1 MGKLLKSTKQ
11 LYYDYMSFSEET
23 GDNFYE
29 NLKADNSYSLSVV
42 EKHFVKR
49 YLSLIVTSNIVSDST
64 KSFLRYPTLTSDRQT
79 FQSIINEQ
87 KSKKRLGIYNY
98 NTCIAM
104 LQYDEKKLIKF
115 FDVDMLDNIMKA
127 GKKEYNMS
135 DYERQLNIAI
145 AKFGKV
151 NDLVNE
157 LELKVP
163 ITELESNVTDLEF
176 NKLLEI
182 IKPFSKAAMKQL
194 VDMMPDNYKQ
204 YINYLFFVDNKPA
217 LDQERYTKLEKML
230 RDGYSQAERKEIADS
245 FVDLQSKDEP
255 VSVEKVEMPKVE
267 TTFMQFDI
275 VKPDDEELDFDF
287 DFDDSTKVEKVDDV
301 ERKFNILMN
310 KLDEQ
315 RRKMAYTNKDAIIQ
329 KIKKYGEV
337 LPNRDDVIN
346 SNYSCYINSSGNVQE
361 YCRF

>member
-1 MGKLLKSTKQ
+1 MGKLLRSTKQ

-29 NLKADNSYSLSVV
+29 NPKADNSYSLSVV
-42 EKHFVKR
+42 EKHFIKR

-64 KSFLRYPTLTSDRQT
+64 KSFLRYPALTSDRQT

-87 KSKKRLGIYNY
+87 RSKKRLGVYNY

-104 LQYDEKKLIKF
+104 LAYDEKKLLKF
-115 FDVDMLDNIMKA
+115 FDADMLDNIMKA
-127 GKKEYNMS
+127 RKKEYNMS

-182 IKPFSKAAMKQL
+182 IKPFSKSAMKQL

-204 YINYLFFVDNKPA
+204 YINYLFFVDNKSA

-245 FVDLQSKDEP
+245 FADLQSKDEP
-255 VSVEKVEMPKVE
+255 VSVEKAEIPKVE
-267 TTFMQFDI
+267 TKFVQFDI
-275 VKPDDEELDFDF
+275 VKPDDKELDFD
-287 DFDDSTKVEKVDDV
+287 DLTKKEKVDDV
-301 ERKFNILMN
+301 ERKFNILMD

-315 RRKMAYTNKDAIIQ
+315 RRKMAYTNKDNIIQ

-337 LPNRDDVIN
+337 LPNKDDIVN
-346 SNYSCYINSSGNVQE
+346 SNYNWYINSSGNAQE
-361 YCRF
+361 YYRF